1 MAIKVNKKAALERN
15 YFCST
20 ERERERERE
29 RKKERKK
36 NRSLKIAPNC
46 KLIIFVRTSAAVE
59 AKMDPPPAS
68 SKLSSN
74 FAKTRADQRR

>member
-20 ERERERERE
+20 HTERERERER
-29 RKKERKK
+29 ERKK